1 MGLTMLGA
9 FVRRGAFCA
18 AAFLVAAFGPARA
31 AGTISLA
38 WDPVANA
45 AGYRVYYSQTS
56 GSFSDSQSI
65 DVGNVLGT
73 TISGLTDCTT
83 WYLAVKAYNGAGSSP
98 NFSNEVSGY
107 PRPTVTAT
115 TPAAAQQ
122 GDQITIDVTGTN
134 FQTGAVVELNNPN
147 VLIQSA
153 RALSCT
159 HVQFLA
165 TIDPTAPGVR
175 PAEIGDFTMT
185 VVNPDDVFGSR
196 TNGFEVLVDP
206 ARFDVNKSDTAT
218 SGRLDGK
225 DTVWISRVFGGH
237 EGDALYDPDSDFNGD
252 GWVDGAD
259 LSYVAGNLGRCWTGS
274 AWSAS
279 ACSN

>member
-1 MGLTMLGA
+1 MLGA
-9 FVRRGAFCA
+9 WLRRAAFCT
-18 AAFLVAAFGPARA
+18 AAFLAAAHGPAHA

-56 GSFSDSQSI
+56 GSFTDAQSI

-107 PRPTVTAT
+107 PRPRLTLP
-115 TPAAAQQ
+115 TPNAAMQ
-122 GDQITIDVTGTN
+122 GDQLTIEVTGSN
-134 FQTGAVVELNNPN
+134 FQSGATIEIDNPN

-153 RALSCT
+153 QAISCT
-159 HVQFLA
+159 RMQFLA
-165 TIDPTAPGVR
+165 TIDPTAAGVR
-175 PAEIGDFTMT
+175 PAAIGDLTMT
-185 VVNPDDVFGSR
+185 IVNPDDVFGSL
-196 TNGFEVLVDP
+196 TDAFEVLVDP
-206 ARFDVNKSDTAT
+206 ARFDINRTDPAT
-218 SGRLDGK
+218 DGRLDGK
-225 DTVWISRVFGGH
+225 DTVWLSRIFGGH
-237 EGDALYDPDSDFNGD
+237 EGGPLYDPDSDFNGD
-252 GWVDGAD
+252 GWVDGDD
-259 LSYVAGNLGRCWTGS
+259 LSYLAGSLGRCWTGS